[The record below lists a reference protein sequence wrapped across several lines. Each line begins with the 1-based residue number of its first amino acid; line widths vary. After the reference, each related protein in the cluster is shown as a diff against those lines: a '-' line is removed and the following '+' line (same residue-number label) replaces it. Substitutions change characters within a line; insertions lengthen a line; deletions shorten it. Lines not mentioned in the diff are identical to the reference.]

1 MGDYYRTYPEI
12 TTEDEVRAALA
23 SDDDLDP
30 GPGGSKR
37 DSMDMLQNGFV
48 VRDKNLVTARWPG
61 DSHRWSLAIDELL
74 TEQ

>member
-1 MGDYYRTYPEI
+1 
-12 TTEDEVRAALA
+12 
-23 SDDDLDP
+23 
-30 GPGGSKR
+30 
-37 DSMDMLQNGFV
+37 MDMLQNGFV